1 MLAGVGMS
9 VARAAPIFVARLRF
23 LIGFLVAAVA
33 PPKVMPLPTGADDF
47 DMEMAGDDDGVGPR
61 PALLVGFSGSD
72 AADDD
77 DMKLKDEDGAV
88 IFDSGAGGTGVCKKP
103 KPLCLADDSEV
114 AGGGA
119 GVAPPP
125 PINEKLED
133 CSGGFSASIPPF
145 PMNENPE
152 AAGAL
157 AGAGE
162 SVAMN
167 EKLDDAGGCFS
178 SFSPS
183 LPAVSFTSN
192 PPNIILK

>member
-1 MLAGVGMS
+1 
-9 VARAAPIFVARLRF
+9 
-23 LIGFLVAAVA
+23 
-33 PPKVMPLPTGADDF
+33 
-47 DMEMAGDDDGVGPR
+47 
-61 PALLVGFSGSD
+61 
-72 AADDD
+72 
-77 DMKLKDEDGAV
+77 
-88 IFDSGAGGTGVCKKP
+88 
-103 KPLCLADDSEV
+103 
-114 AGGGA
+114 
-119 GVAPPP
+119 
-125 PINEKLED
+125 
-133 CSGGFSASIPPF
+133 
-145 PMNENPE
+145 MNENPE